1 MNDASLKWAL
11 LAPAMLIAAVMLFWP
26 IAQSFW
32 YSLHDWNLSQSPEL
46 GPFVGIE
53 NYVRLL
59 TDDPEF
65 WHSARISALF
75 AFFSVTVTISVA
87 MGMALLLQGNTRLE
101 VNVRSVLVLAFAMS
115 PALVGISWRFLL
127 SPEFGAADA
136 LLKWLIPALR
146 DVPILANETLAMIAL
161 VLVDAWHWAPYF
173 MLSFIGA
180 LAALPQETIEAAQ
193 VDGAR
198 KGRIFFQIVL
208 PQLKS
213 VLGVAIL
220 LKTIFSIKMLE
231 QVITMTKGG
240 PGDSTATVPFLV
252 YETAFKWYDFGYAA
266 AMAYFL
272 TFVMLVLAFIY
283 FRMIMGDAK

>member
-1 MNDASLKWAL
+1 MKDSTLKWGL
-11 LAPAMLIAAVMLFWP
+11 LTPAMLIAAAMLFWP
-26 IAQSFW
+26 ISQSFW

-136 LLKWLIPALR
+136 LLKWLIPSLR
-146 DVPILANETLAMIAL
+146 DVPILANETMAMIAL
-161 VLVDAWHWAPYF
+161 VLVDTWHWAPYF

-180 LAALPQETIEAAQ
+180 LAALPQETVEAAQ

-213 VLGVAIL
+213 VLAVAIL

-283 FRMIMGDAK
+283 FRMIMGGAK

>member
-1 MNDASLKWAL
+1 MNDSTLKWGL
-11 LAPAMLIAAVMLFWP
+11 LAPAFLIAAVVLIYP

-46 GPFVGIE
+46 GPFVGLQ
-53 NYVRLL
+53 NYLRLL
-59 TDDPEF
+59 TADPEF
-65 WHSARISALF
+65 WESARVSAVF
-75 AFFSVTVTISVA
+75 SFFSVAVTITLE
-87 MGMALLLQGNTRLE
+87 MALAVLLQGGSRLE
-101 VNVRSVLVLAFAMS
+101 VGVRSILVLAFSMS

-136 LLKWLIPALR
+136 LIKWAVPAWR
-146 DVPILANETLAMIAL
+146 NVPILADETTAMIAL
-161 VLVDAWHWAPYF
+161 VLVDAWHWVPYF
-173 MLSFIGA
+173 MLVFIGA
-180 LAALPQETIEAAQ
+180 MASLPQETIEAAQ

-198 KGRIFFQIVL
+198 RGRIFFGIVL

-213 VLGVAIL
+213 VLGIAIL

-240 PGDSTATVPFLV
+240 PGTSTATVPFRV
-252 YETAFKWYDFGYAA
+252 YETAFRWYDFGYAA

-272 TFVMLVLAFIY
+272 AFVMLILAFIY
-283 FRMIMGDAK
+283 SHFVLRKKR

>member
-1 MNDASLKWAL
+1 MNDATLKWGL
-11 LAPAMLIAAVMLFWP
+11 LAPAILIAGAMLFWP

-32 YSLHDWNLSQSPEL
+32 YSLHDWNLAQSPTL
-46 GPFVGIE
+46 GPFVGLD
-53 NYVRLL
+53 NYIRLL

-65 WHSARISALF
+65 WHSVRVSAVF
-75 AFFSVTVTISVA
+75 SFFSVIVTISVA
-87 MGMALLLQGNTRLE
+87 MGMALLLQGNTALE
-101 VNVRSVLVLAFAMS
+101 VNVRSILVLAFAMS

-127 SPEFGAADA
+127 SPEFGAADS
-136 LLKWLIPALR
+136 LLKWLLPWMR
-146 DVPILANETLAMIAL
+146 DIPILANETTAMIAL
-161 VLVDAWHWAPYF
+161 VLVDVWHWAPYF
-173 MLSFIGA
+173 MLTFIGA
-180 LAALPQETIEAAQ
+180 LASLPQETIEAAQ

-213 VLGVAIL
+213 VLAVSIL

-240 PGDSTATVPFLV
+240 PGTSTATVPFLV
-252 YETAFKWYDFGYAA
+252 YETAFRWYDFGYAA

-272 TFVMLVLAFIY
+272 TFVMLVLAFVY
-283 FRMIMGDAK
+283 SRMIMGSAK

>member
-1 MNDASLKWAL
+1 MKDSTLKWGL
-11 LAPAMLIAAVMLFWP
+11 LTPAMLIAAAMLFWP
-26 IAQSFW
+26 ISQSFW

-65 WHSARISALF
+65 WHSARISVLF

-136 LLKWLIPALR
+136 LLKWLIPSLR
-146 DVPILANETLAMIAL
+146 DVPILANETMAMIAL
-161 VLVDAWHWAPYF
+161 VLVDTWHWAPYF

-180 LAALPQETIEAAQ
+180 LAALPQETVEAAQ

-213 VLGVAIL
+213 VLAVAIL

-283 FRMIMGDAK
+283 FRMIMGGAK

>member
-1 MNDASLKWAL
+1 MKDSTLKWGL
-11 LAPAMLIAAVMLFWP
+11 LGPAMLIAAAMLFWP
-26 IAQSFW
+26 ISQSFW

-65 WHSARISALF
+65 WHSAWISALF

-136 LLKWLIPALR
+136 LLKWLIPSLR
-146 DVPILANETLAMIAL
+146 DVPILANETMAMIAL
-161 VLVDAWHWAPYF
+161 VLVDTWHWAPYF

-180 LAALPQETIEAAQ
+180 LAALPQETVEAAQ

-213 VLGVAIL
+213 VLAVAIL

-283 FRMIMGDAK
+283 FRMIMGGAK

>member
-1 MNDASLKWAL
+1 MNDSTLKWGL
-11 LAPAMLIAAVMLFWP
+11 LAPAFLIAAVVLIYP

-46 GPFVGIE
+46 GPFVGLQ
-53 NYVRLL
+53 NYLRLL
-59 TDDPEF
+59 TADPEF
-65 WHSARISALF
+65 WESARVSAVF
-75 AFFSVTVTISVA
+75 SFFSVAVTITLA
-87 MGMALLLQGNTRLE
+87 MALAVLLQGGSRLE
-101 VNVRSVLVLAFAMS
+101 VGVRSILVLAFSMS

-136 LLKWLIPALR
+136 LIKWAVPAWR
-146 DVPILANETLAMIAL
+146 NVPILADETTAMIAL
-161 VLVDAWHWAPYF
+161 VLVDAWHWVPYF
-173 MLSFIGA
+173 MLVFIGA
-180 LAALPQETIEAAQ
+180 MASLPQETIEAAQ

-198 KGRIFFQIVL
+198 RGRIFFGIVL

-213 VLGVAIL
+213 VLGIAIL

-240 PGDSTATVPFLV
+240 PGTSTATVPFRV
-252 YETAFKWYDFGYAA
+252 YETAFRWYDFGYAA

-272 TFVMLVLAFIY
+272 AFVMLILAFIY
-283 FRMIMGDAK
+283 SHFVLRKKR